1 MQVYFCPCSASGKT
15 QVATTAAAPSGTA
28 ATVAKASLPAGKSS
42 CFLIYLKD
50 LDHEEHLIRLWS

>member
-1 MQVYFCPCSASGKT
+1 MQVYFLPLFRKRQNTGCHYCRCALRHGGNGS
-15 QVATTAAAPSGTA
+15 
-28 ATVAKASLPAGKSS
+28 KASLPAGKSS